1 MAEERSVEEALR
13 RLSVLEG
20 MPIRT
25 PHDLVDWFRLRKWV
39 LSDERLLQ
47 QYRGQPY
54 FSCAREITKIQH
66 APKKSSSLF
75 SRFLTLLRIE
85 I

>member
-1 MAEERSVEEALR
+1 MAEDRSVEEALR

-20 MPIRT
+20 TPIRT
-25 PHDLVDWFRLRKWV
+25 PHDLVDWFQLRRWV
-39 LSDERLLQ
+39 LDNNLLKEYGEQ
-47 QYRGQPY
+47 SY
-54 FSCAREITKIQH
+54 FSCAREITKIQY
-66 APKKSSSLF
+66 AQTKSSSLF

>member
-13 RLSVLEG
+13 RLSVLES

-25 PHDLVDWFRLRKWV
+25 PHDLVDWFQLRRWV
-39 LSDERLLQ
+39 LDNNLLKE
-47 QYRGQPY
+47 YREQSY

-66 APKKSSSLF
+66 APRKSSSLF
-75 SRFLTLLRIE
+75 SRFLTFLGMSK
-85 I
+85 